1 MSGRKVVAHFVRG
14 FPDPTE
20 IFIENQLRSLSRYE
34 RVVYCRRTLPGHSF
48 EDIGVNDVPGL
59 LSPAMRAV
67 ETLSYS
73 ALRWLSPVAGRRL
86 SEHVR
91 RSGAC
96 VLHLHFVVDARF
108 FIRVCRELRLPVVV
122 SAYGYDVSH
131 FPRMSWGIGLKYLR
145 PVFEEA
151 DIFLAMS
158 EDMRRDLIGL
168 GCPAEK
174 VLVHYH
180 GICVD
185 RFLYPA
191 RTYAHRPVTRIL
203 VCGRLIPKKGHAV
216 LFRALAGIVRE
227 RLVSDPFS
235 LVVVG
240 EGPLR
245 SHLESLAKDLGLQ
258 DVVIFRG
265 HIPHHHDALLQ
276 EYREADIFA
285 LPSLTVHGDKEGIPG
300 TLVEAMTSGLA
311 VVSTNHAGI
320 PEVVTSGRDGILVR
334 EGDSEAL
341 ASELARLIKMPRLRE
356 KLGSAAARKAQDSFD
371 ARTRAVALETIY
383 DDLIKRTARPQ

>member
-91 RSGAC
+91 RSGAS
-96 VLHLHFVVDARF
+96 VLHLHFIVDARF
-108 FIRVCRELRLPVVV
+108 FIRVCRDLRLPAVV
-122 SAYGYDVSH
+122 SAYGYDVSY
-131 FPRMSWGIGLKYLR
+131 FPRVSWGIGLKYLR
-145 PVFEEA
+145 PMFDAA

-158 EDMRRDLIGL
+158 EDMRRDIIGL

-216 LFRALAGIVRE
+216 LFRALAGILRE
-227 RLVSDPFS
+227 RLVNDPFS

-245 SHLESLAKDLGLQ
+245 PHLESLAKDLGLQ

-265 HIPHHHDALLQ
+265 YIPYHHDAFLR
-276 EYREADIFA
+276 EYGEADIFA
-285 LPSLTVHGDKEGIPG
+285 LPSLTVHGDKEGIPS

-311 VVSTNHAGI
+311 VVSTYHAGI

-341 ASELARLIKMPRLRE
+341 ASELARLIKTPRLRE
-356 KLGSAAARKAQDSFD
+356 ELGSAAARKARDSFD
-371 ARTRAVALETIY
+371 ARTRGVALETIY
-383 DDLIKRTARPQ
+383 DDLIRRKARPQ